1 MKTILALCVAW
12 LAVGNGSVVSAV
24 ILDTRV
30 SVGLEIEHFDDGTLV
45 SQTDTG
51 KTFASVELAVPASGE
66 LMSGMLEMGSVS
78 EEEAHLQFNFF
89 MDGSDQWGSVSMG
102 RIDKGCNFAE
112 ITYRAGVDSILTY
125 SWNFEYEGPNVFGLG
140 KIWLTENGTP
150 IAELGDIVGKPR
162 HHEGEAAVNL
172 RAGDDYTF
180 QVLFEPNASS
190 NRLYT
195 NGALTGE
202 FSFAFVPE
210 PATALLLGFGCLAV
224 LKKRR

>member
-1 MKTILALCVAW
+1 MKTILALCVVW
-12 LAVGNGSVVSAV
+12 MTVGYGSIVSAV

-30 SVGLEIEHFDDGTLV
+30 SVGLKIEHFDDGTLV

-51 KTFASVELAVPASGE
+51 KTFASVDLAIPAAGE
-66 LMSGMLEMGSVS
+66 QMSGLLEMDAIAA
-78 EEEAHLQFNFF
+78 ETAHLQFSFF
-89 MDGSDQWGSVSMG
+89 MDGSDQWGSVGMG

-140 KIWLTENGTP
+140 KVWLKENGTP
-150 IAELGDIVGKPR
+150 MAELGDILGKPR
-162 HHEGEAAVNL
+162 HHEGEDAFNL
-172 RAGDDYTF
+172 RAGNDYTF

-195 NGALTGE
+195 DGALTGE

-210 PATALLLGFGCLAV
+210 PATALLLGFGCLAA
-224 LKKRR
+224 LKKR